1 MLVIKEE
8 AHALSLFHARAAR
21 GAVAADPGAHRAGP
35 QPLRFGARAAALA
48 GIRHLRDLRRRHS
61 VRPAAERPV
70 PAHLRPLPRLIAR
83 GFAAA
88 ATPAALARGSTPA
101 AQAQGYPNKPI
112 RVFIGYAPGGSADAG
127 VRPLARALEPL
138 LGQPLI
144 IENRPGNAGGVAME
158 AIARAPADGYTLYYF
173 DSGPLTV
180 APHLANV
187 GYDIFKSFTQLGH
200 VCGSGS
206 LLVVHPSTPFRTVQ
220 DVIALSKKEPDKW
233 SYGTS
238 GVGGPHHL
246 SGEYFKSVTGAQL
259 LHVPYKGGGPAMTD
273 LMGGQVPML
282 FSSLGPSVGA
292 VKGGKIRA
300 LAVTSLK
307 RSAAFPDVPTMD
319 ELGIKGFESTAWY
332 GLLGPAGLPPEAL
345 ARLTSAMQRA
355 AQDKALT
362 EQLNATGCDA
372 EILAP
377 AQTVAKIKADSAKWG
392 NVVKEANIKPD

>member
-1 MLVIKEE
+1 MRSISFVFLFALVT
-8 AHALSLFHARAAR
+8 
-21 GAVAADPGAHRAGP
+21 GA
-35 QPLRFGARAAALA
+35 
-48 GIRHLRDLRRRHS
+48 
-61 VRPAAERPV
+61 
-70 PAHLRPLPRLIAR
+70 
-83 GFAAA
+83 
-88 ATPAALARGSTPA
+88 T
-101 AQAQGYPNKPI
+101 AQSYPTKPI
-112 RVFIGYAPGGSADAG
+112 RLVIGYAPGGSAEAG
-127 VRPLARALEPL
+127 ARPLAKALEPM
-138 LGQPLI
+138 LGQPLVF
-144 IENRPGNAGGVAME
+144 EYRPGNAGGVAME
-158 AIARAPADGYTLYYF
+158 YTAKAPADGYTLYYF
-173 DSGPLTV
+173 DSGPLTI
-180 APHLANV
+180 APHLNKV
-187 GYDIFKSFTQLGH
+187 GYDPIASFTHLGH

-206 LLVVHPSTPFRTVQ
+206 LLVVHPSTPFKSVA
-220 DVIALSKKEPDKW
+220 DVITLSKREPNKW

-319 ELGIKGFESTAWY
+319 EAGIRGFESTAWY
-332 GLLGPAGLPPEAL
+332 GVLGPAGLPAEVV

-355 AQDKALT
+355 GQDKALI
-362 EQLNATGCDA
+362 EQINATGCDA

-377 AQTVAKIKADSAKWG
+377 AQTVEKIKADSAKWG
-392 NVVKEANIKPD
+392 NVVKEANIKAD

>member
-1 MLVIKEE
+1 MRSISFVFLFALVT
-8 AHALSLFHARAAR
+8 
-21 GAVAADPGAHRAGP
+21 GA
-35 QPLRFGARAAALA
+35 
-48 GIRHLRDLRRRHS
+48 
-61 VRPAAERPV
+61 
-70 PAHLRPLPRLIAR
+70 
-83 GFAAA
+83 
-88 ATPAALARGSTPA
+88 T
-101 AQAQGYPNKPI
+101 AQSYPTKPI
-112 RVFIGYAPGGSADAG
+112 RLVIGYAPGGSAEAG
-127 VRPLARALEPL
+127 ARPLAKALEPM
-138 LGQPLI
+138 LGQPLVF
-144 IENRPGNAGGVAME
+144 EYRPGNAGGVAME
-158 AIARAPADGYTLYYF
+158 YTAKAPADGYTLYYF
-173 DSGPLTV
+173 DSGPLTI
-180 APHLANV
+180 APHLNKV
-187 GYDIFKSFTQLGH
+187 GYDPIASFTHLGH

-206 LLVVHPSTPFRTVQ
+206 LLVVHPSTPFKSVA
-220 DVIALSKKEPDKW
+220 DVITLSKREPNKW

-319 ELGIKGFESTAWY
+319 EAGIRGFESTAWY
-332 GLLGPAGLPPEAL
+332 GVLGPAGLTAEVV

-355 AQDKALT
+355 GQDKALI
-362 EQLNATGCDA
+362 EQINATGCDA

-377 AQTVAKIKADSAKWG
+377 AQTVEKIKADSAKWG
-392 NVVKEANIKPD
+392 KVVKEANIKAD